1 MFASEGLM
9 DISGQ
14 SVGWIKNTNKRYEVK
29 NQILSEV
36 YEISAQNCEVF
47 DYRNFLKFHFLSF
60 EFLISKSGI
69 EFWQESLKII

>member
-9 DISGQ
+9 DISGKTI
-14 SVGWIKNTNKRYEVK
+14 GRIKNLNTLYEVK
-29 NQILSEV
+29 NQILRDL

-60 EFLISKSGI
+60 EF
-69 EFWQESLKII
+69 FDLKIRD